1 MQTSKNRLAEETSPY
16 LQQHADNPVDWYPW
30 GEEALNKARQEDKPI
45 LLSIGYSACHWCH
58 VMAHE
63 SFEDEV
69 TAKIMNDLYVNIK
82 IDREER
88 PDLDKIYQTA
98 QALLTRRPGG
108 WPLTMVLTPKDQV
121 PFFGGTYFPNAARQ
135 GLPAFSDVLKHV
147 EQFYRQHRQEIETQN
162 ESMVTAL
169 SKIYGSQANEAP
181 LDTAAADRVRR
192 ELEQSFDERRGG
204 FGTAPKFPHP
214 TNIEILL
221 RYWATSKWLG
231 QPDQRALHMATF
243 SLKKMAL
250 GGIYDHL
257 GGGFCRYS
265 VDDFWM
271 IPHFEKMLY
280 DNGPLLTLYSE
291 AAAATGSRLFKRTS
305 IETAEWVMREMQSP
319 EGGYYSSLDAD
330 SEGEEGKYYVWQA
343 QQIKDLLDE
352 ADYPLF
358 ARRFGLDRPANFEG
372 KWHLHAFV
380 ELDTLADELRIGK
393 TEVKT
398 QLNRARRLL
407 FQTREQRIRPGR
419 DEKIL
424 TSWNALMIKGMAAA
438 GRHLNQ
444 PDYIT
449 SATRALDFIHATLWK
464 NERLLATYKDG
475 KAHLNAYLDDY
486 AYLIDGVLELL
497 QTRWRTQDLNFACA
511 LADRLLDHFEDR
523 EYGGFFF
530 TSDDHE
536 QLVQRPKSFADESTP
551 SGNGI
556 ATLAL
561 SRLGYLVG
569 ESRYLEAA
577 ERTLKQAADS
587 INASPIGHASLLIAF
602 QEEQFDSPQILIL
615 RGQAKPLEDWHQRC
629 IRDYA
634 PRRITLA
641 IPNETEDL
649 PQALAEKAPKGD
661 VVAYVCQGM
670 TCSPPITNWEAFEAE
685 LAKTTASAIAK

>member
-1 MQTSKNRLAEETSPY
+1 MQTSKNRLTEETSPY

-30 GEEALNKARQEDKPI
+30 GEEALNKAKQEDKPI

-63 SFEDEV
+63 SFEDEA

-98 QALLTRRPGG
+98 QALLTQRPGG
-108 WPLTMVLTPKDQV
+108 WPLTMILTPIDQV
-121 PFFGGTYFPNAARQ
+121 PFFAGTYFPNAARQ
-135 GLPAFSDVLKHV
+135 GLPAFSDVLKRV
-147 EQFYRQHRQEIETQN
+147 EQFYREHRQEIETQN

-169 SKIYGSQANEAP
+169 AKIYGSQANATP
-181 LDTAAADRVRR
+181 LDIAAADRLRQ

-214 TNIEILL
+214 TNIEYLL
-221 RYWATSKWLG
+221 RHWAASSWQG
-231 QPDQRALHMATF
+231 QPDRRTLHMAIF

-291 AAAATGSRLFKRTS
+291 AAAATGGELFARTS
-305 IETAEWVMREMQSP
+305 IETAAWVMREMQSP

-343 QQIKDLLDE
+343 QQIKAVLDE
-352 ADYPLF
+352 ADYPLL
-358 ARRFGLDRPANFEG
+358 ARHFGLDRPANFEG
-372 KWHLHAFV
+372 NWHLHTLV
-380 ELDTLADELRIGK
+380 ELDALANELKIGA
-393 TEVKT
+393 TEVNAR
-398 QLNRARRLL
+398 LNRARQLL

-424 TSWNALMIKGMAAA
+424 TSWNALMIKGIAAA
-438 GRHLNQ
+438 GRHLDQ
-444 PDYIT
+444 HDYIT
-449 SATRALDFIHATLWK
+449 SATRALDFIQATLWK
-464 NERLLATYKDG
+464 NDRLLATYKDG

-497 QTRWRTQDLNFACA
+497 QARWRTQDLTFACA
-511 LADRLLDHFEDR
+511 LADCLLDHFEDR

-556 ATLAL
+556 AASAL

-569 ESRYLEAA
+569 ETRYLEAA
-577 ERTLKQAADS
+577 ERTLKQAAES
-587 INASPIGHASLLIAF
+587 INASPIGHASLLIAH
-602 QEEQFDSPQILIL
+602 QEQLDPPQILIL
-615 RGQAKPLEDWHQRC
+615 RGQAKPLEDWHRHC

-634 PRRITLA
+634 PRRIILA
-641 IPNETEDL
+641 IPQEAEDL
-649 PQALAEKAPKGD
+649 PQALAEKAPRGD

-670 TCSPPITNWEAFEAE
+670 ICSPPITDWEALEAE
-685 LAKTTASAIAK
+685 LTKTTASTLTK